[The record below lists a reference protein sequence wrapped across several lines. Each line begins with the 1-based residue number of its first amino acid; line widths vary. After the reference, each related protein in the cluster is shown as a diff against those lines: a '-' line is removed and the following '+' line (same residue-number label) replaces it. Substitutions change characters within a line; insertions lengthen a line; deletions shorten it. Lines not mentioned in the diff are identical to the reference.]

1 MAAVVWKG
9 FVSFGLVSFP
19 VRLQA
24 AAREKPVRFHMLH
37 KKDGSRLKEVFY
49 CVAENKPVERA
60 DITRGY
66 EVSKD
71 EYVVIDPAELEKIA
85 PKTAKVMDILQFVE
99 QEQLDPVFFDKSYH
113 VLPDGDVTKPYALLR
128 EAMKKDQKF
137 GIAKVAMH
145 NREHIVVLRPSGSEL
160 MAHTMFFVDEIQKA
174 DVKTAAEKL
183 SEKEIRLASQL
194 IDSLT
199 AKFQP
204 EQFHDEYQES
214 VKRLIEQKQ
223 KGERVRG
230 VKHQRPREVVNI
242 LDALQKSL
250 AANQEKE
257 KPASRPDTAGTKPP
271 DCTTSAASCGNIK
284 TIAP

>member
-1 MAAVVWKG
+1 MPSTVWKG

-37 KKDGSRLKEVFY
+37 KKDLSRLKEVFY
-49 CVAENKPVERA
+49 CRAEDKPVSRE

-71 EYVVIDPAELEKIA
+71 EYVVVDPAELEKIA
-85 PKTAKVMDILQFVE
+85 PKTAKVMDILQFVD
-99 QEQLDPVFFDKSYH
+99 QDQFDPVFLDKSYH
-113 VLPDGDVTKPYALLR
+113 VLPDGGVTKPYALLR
-128 EAMKKDQKF
+128 EAMKKHQKF
-137 GIAKVAMH
+137 GIAKMAMH

-160 MAHTMFFVDEIQKA
+160 MLHTMFFVDEIQKA
-174 DVKTAAEKL
+174 DLKASAEKF
-183 SEKEIRLASQL
+183 SDKEIRLASQL

-199 AKFQP
+199 AKFKP
-204 EQFHDEYQES
+204 EQFHDEYQEN

-230 VKHQRPREVVNI
+230 VKHERPREVVNI
-242 LDALQKSL
+242 LEALQKSL
-250 AANQEKE
+250 AANQGKE
-257 KPASRPDTAGTKPP
+257 KPASRPKPRRHK
-271 DCTTSAASCGNIK
+271 AA
-284 TIAP
+284 